1 MKKIT
6 SALIIAAAFASVGSL
21 SAQNPLTMG
30 SPGIAIAGSVEKS
43 QIPAA
48 VSATV
53 AKLYPGV
60 AITSSVIEFE
70 SQEYELKLANG
81 VEMDVTAKGKLK
93 EIEAPEGKTLD
104 TKVVK
109 AILPEKTIKHLTE
122 KGYIGMVDEIKSKG
136 TKGYK
141 VSLIQNTPE
150 ELIYDIDGT
159 LIAIEF

>member
-6 SALIIAAAFASVGSL
+6 SALIIAAAIASIGSL

-43 QIPAA
+43 QIPAE
-48 VSATV
+48 VNATV
-53 AKLYPGV
+53 ARLYPGV
-60 AITSSVIEFE
+60 AVSRSVVEFE
-70 SQEYELKLANG
+70 SQVYELTLANG
-81 VEMDVTAKGKLK
+81 VELDITAKGKVK

-104 TKVVK
+104 AKVIK
-109 AILPEKTIKHLTE
+109 AILPEKTIRHLTE